1 MKKCLFNGIAALT
14 MGVAV
19 TSCMKEFNFEEQR
32 EQQALNNAE
41 QTLGFHIPEGQDWV
55 MSSQATANISIN
67 MTSGATYKVAIYSNN
82 PLTSDVAYT
91 LASGSVADGGT
102 FIASFRYPSD
112 LDEVYLSFT
121 DSEGYTFY
129 RKATIENGVISYNF
143 APATSNA
150 TSRTRSITV
159 SGDVY
164 ETFNYPSTEELA
176 AAFPTSIPE
185 GADEVSDL
193 ETLYKGKIVSTQYG
207 QATLYDLYAIYQ
219 NVITEGFNLKVT
231 QAGEVELGGS
241 YQNVSYDATSN
252 SQIAK
257 CYNVYVNVDGNL
269 TIKRNGATHF
279 NLYILKGNVTLLS
292 DYGEQA
298 GSISVASGAT
308 LNDQRSSIAANQGV
322 KIYNR
327 GTINA
332 TNSNKYDIGNNC
344 TVYNEGTFKITGA
357 MTYSP
362 GAGNPSYF
370 INMGDDAKL
379 TAKSMTLNSI
389 CHFLNSGSVDIEN
402 DTFVTQAGIF
412 WVNSGYY
419 TTGSMTFSAKNG
431 TFYNY
436 CQLIVEG
443 NAHMYDGE
451 FNLMQN
457 GYIEANTAEFDNFV
471 VNMKDNSS
479 FYVKGNTSWEAQG
492 DGTFQGFRLAE
503 GATGKNVGVKI
514 GGTSTVASHKYTLC
528 TGEGITIAHGAIKI
542 IKNGSEVT
550 DEYLKSIG
558 DGDYPV
564 LVLNGT
570 DCATDQLTITPSTA
584 GCGASTIIIP
594 GHETPQ
600 IWTYAFEDNTLKGD
614 YDMNDVVLKVSYVD
628 ATTKSQ
634 LRINLVAAG
643 CEFDNNVYLNDEP
656 IMFTAPDGTQTSEV
670 HEAFGVSKGVLVN
683 TGARGVTA
691 QVVTAIVDT
700 PAEFDFQTANFSVV
714 PSGGDSKGQHIR
726 IATSGYPC
734 GIVVPIDWA
743 YPIELKSIC
752 DAYSTED
759 GFYNYFG
766 EWAKSADH
774 SVNSDWYKQ
783 PRNGCV
789 MK

>member
-1 MKKCLFNGIAALT
+1 MKKYLLNGVAALT
-14 MGVAV
+14 MGLAI

-32 EQQALNNAE
+32 EQQILNNAE

-55 MSSQATANISIN
+55 MSSQATANVSVN
-67 MTSGATYKVAIYSNN
+67 MTSGETYTVKIFSNN
-82 PLTSDVAYT
+82 PLTSDIAYI
-91 LASGSVADGGT
+91 LAEGEVVNGNVFTS
-102 FIASFRYPSD
+102 SFRYPSD
-112 LDEVYLSFT
+112 LNEVYLSFT
-121 DSEGYTFY
+121 DSEGYVYY
-129 RKATIENGVISYNF
+129 RKANIENGVISYNF
-143 APATSNA
+143 APASSPSN
-150 TSRTRSITV
+150 SRTRGITV
-159 SGDVY
+159 SGDDY
-164 ETFNYPSTEELA
+164 EKFYYPTNEELA

-185 GADEVSDL
+185 GADEVADL

-457 GYIEANTAEFDNFV
+457 GYIEANTAEFDNFI

-479 FYVKGNTSWEAQG
+479 FYVKGNAIWKAQG
-492 DGTFQGFRLAE
+492 DGTYQGFRFAE
-503 GATGKNVGVKI
+503 GATGKDIGVKI
-514 GGTSTVASHKYTLC
+514 GGTSTVDAHYHTLS
-528 TGEGITIAHGAIKI
+528 TGDGITFAHGDIKI
-542 IKNGSEVT
+542 VRNGKEIT
-550 DEYLKSIG
+550 EEYLQSVN
-558 DGDYPV
+558 DGAYPV
-564 LVLNGT
+564 LDLKGNE
-570 DCATDQLTITPSTA
+570 CATDQLTITPSTQ
-584 GCGASTIIIP
+584 GCGASTIIVP
-594 GHETPQ
+594 GQEATQ
-600 IWTYAFEDNTLKGD
+600 VWTYAFEDNPKKGD

-628 ATTKSQ
+628 PKTKSQ
-634 LRINLVAAG
+634 LLVKLVAAG
-643 CEFDNNVYLNDEP
+643 CEFNNKVYLGEDS
-656 IMFTAPDGTQTSEV
+656 IMFTAPDGTQTCEV
-670 HEAFGVSKGVLVN
+670 HKAFGVAKGTLVN
-683 TGARGVTA
+683 TGAKSVTA
-691 QVVTAIVDT
+691 NVVSAIIDT
-700 PAEFDFQTANFSVV
+700 PVGFEFQTADFNII
-714 PSGGDSKGQHIR
+714 PMGGDFAGERIR
-726 IATSGYPC
+726 IATSGAPY
-734 GIVVPIDWA
+734 GIVVPINWA
-743 YPIELKSIC
+743 YPVEHHSIVNT
-752 DAYSTED
+752 YQNEPGHS
-759 GFYNYFG
+759 FG
-766 EWAKSADH
+766 EWSGDPTHETA
-774 SVNSDWYKQ
+774 NDWYNY
-783 PRNGCV
+783 PTWDVVDN
-789 MK
+789 